1 MLSIPEEIK
10 ALYRA
15 DNSNNE
21 TVRLLKLRFYD
32 DAINL
37 IYPSEELWPS
47 DDLFPVDDTPLLLVG
62 EDQITYESLSIKQ
75 MLCSSE
81 SLTFGECNAANI
93 EITVADVT
101 MDVTGKE
108 FTLSV
113 EVGGYEMMLGI
124 YKVDS
129 FERQADRRL
138 RKIVAYDRMLN
149 FDVDV
154 SGWYRGLTFPMTLK
168 QYRDSL
174 CEFIGIRQKV
184 ITLPLD
190 DMEITRSVDPS
201 KLSGRDA
208 MKAICEINGCFGQ
221 IDITGKFK
229 YVFLGASGLFPSEEL
244 YPADD
249 LFPSQMEGEN
259 LSHYKP
265 SGTTYE
271 DFLVYG
277 IDKVQIRQ
285 EEGDIGAS
293 YGAGTNAY
301 TIQGNFLVY
310 GKSAQ
315 ELLTIAATVH
325 NNISRKVYRPC
336 KIVTQ
341 ALPWVEPGD
350 GIICYTSDDVIE
362 TYCLKRTIKGIQAM
376 MDTFEASG
384 GRERRESFG
393 IGTQIIQL
401 EGKTA
406 VIKKSVEEVSV
417 RVTDLKE
424 YTEAQFAI
432 TADQIIAEVTRAKQ
446 AEASLSIRADQIALS
461 VTNLANDTNSKFE
474 QTAQQISLKVS
485 KGEVSSQLSVESGKV
500 TIASNR
506 LIVDSTNFKLD
517 GNGNATFSGDIRGSS
532 IYGSYFEGGAINI
545 GGGTFYVDSAGNA
558 AVNAGEINLGGVS
571 INQSY
576 ADLGAFRVTNSRY
589 GAFYS
594 TNGEIQLVTTGPIE
608 DNPMLVIKKNNI
620 STVVGFGAISTGD
633 VFLQDLSDEY
643 GSQWASVARNII
655 ELWNRLAS
663 LGA

>member
-1 MLSIPEEIK
+1 MLNIPEEIK
-10 ALYRA
+10 ALYRRS
-15 DNSNNE
+15 NSIEE
-21 TVRLLKLRFYD
+21 TIRKVKLRFYD
-32 DAINL
+32 GTIDL
-37 IYPSEELWPS
+37 LYPGDDVWPA
-47 DDLFPVDDTPLLLVG
+47 DDLFPVDDEPMLLIG
-62 EDQITYESLSIKQ
+62 PDQINYESF
-75 MLCSSE
+75 
-81 SLTFGECNAANI
+81 SLTQSVCDNPDLKFGECCAARV
-93 EITVADVT
+93 EIIVADVT

-113 EVGGYEMMLGI
+113 EIGGYEMMMGI
-124 YKVDS
+124 YKVNS

-138 RKIVAYDRMLN
+138 KKIVAYDRMLN

-154 SGWYRGLTFPMTLK
+154 SGWYRELTFPMTLK

-174 CEFIGIRQKV
+174 CEFIGIRQRD

-190 DMEITRSVDPS
+190 DMEVTRSIDPS

-221 IDITGKFK
+221 IDIAGRFK

-249 LFPSQMEGEN
+249 LFPSQLEGET
-259 LSHYKP
+259 LSHYNP

-271 DFLVYG
+271 DFLTYG

-285 EEGDIGAS
+285 EEGDVGAS

-310 GKSAQ
+310 GKSAAD
-315 ELLTIAATVH
+315 LLNIAATVH
-325 NNISRKVYRPC
+325 NQISGKIYRPC

-384 GRERRESFG
+384 TRERRESFG

-406 VIKKSVEEVSV
+406 IIKKSVEEVSV

-424 YTEAQFAI
+424 YTEAQFKV
-432 TADQIIAEVTRAKQ
+432 TAEQILAEVTRAKD
-446 AEASLSIRADQIALS
+446 AEASLNIRADGIVAS
-461 VTNLANDTNSKFE
+461 VTNLKNDTNSRFE

-485 KGEVSSQLSVESGKV
+485 KGEVSSQLSVEPDAV
-500 TIASNR
+500 TIKTNR
-506 LIVDSTNFKLD
+506 LSWESDYSSMTSDGKLTCRNIVAI
-517 GNGNATFSGDIRGSS
+517 NGSFSGNLSS
-532 IYGSYFEGGAINI
+532 AN
-545 GGGTFYVDSAGNA
+545 
-558 AVNAGEINLGGVS
+558 
-571 INQSY
+571 
-576 ADLGAFRVTNSRY
+576 
-589 GAFYS
+589 FYS
-594 TNGEIQLVTTGPIE
+594 NG
-608 DNPMLVIKKNNI
+608 
-620 STVVGFGAISTGD
+620 SAVGFGDYYVSADGTNLLRSNNGWVQMNSHERPSGSPGGDFATLRITGAGYGGVTISGLGD
-633 VFLQDLSDEY
+633 IECGDIVALSCNLAH
-643 GSQWASVARNII
+643 GSSRVWALGETIDWFWEQFEELRSRVDNMSV
-655 ELWNRLAS
+655 L
-663 LGA
+663 

>member
-1 MLSIPEEIK
+1 MLSIPAEIK
-10 ALYRA
+10 ALYRG

-21 TVRLLKLRFYD
+21 TIRLLKLRFYD
-32 DAINL
+32 DSINL
-37 IYPSEELWPS
+37 IYPGDNIWPS

-124 YKVDS
+124 YKVYS

-154 SGWYRGLTFPMTLK
+154 SSWYRGLVFPMTLE
-168 QYRDSL
+168 QYRTSL
-174 CEFIGIRQKV
+174 CEFIGIRQKE

-190 DMEITRSVDPS
+190 DMAVTRSIDPS

-208 MKAICEINGCFGQ
+208 MKGICEINGCFGQ
-221 IDITGKFK
+221 IDVTGKFK

-249 LFPSQMEGEN
+249 LFPSQLEGES

-285 EEGDIGAS
+285 EEGDVGAS

-315 ELLTIAATVH
+315 ELFNIAATVH

-350 GIICYTSDDVIE
+350 GIICYTSDDVVE

-384 GRERRESFG
+384 TRERRESFG

-417 RVTDLKE
+417 RVTDLKAE
-424 YTEAQFAI
+424 TEAQFKV
-432 TADQIIAEVTRAKQ
+432 TAEQILAEVTRAQQ
-446 AEASLSIRADQIALS
+446 AEASLKIRADEIGLS
-461 VTNLANDTNSKFE
+461 VKNLKEYTEGQFRV
-474 QTAQQISLKVS
+474 TADQILAKVS
-485 KGEVSSQLSVESGKV
+485 KGDVSSQLSIEPDDIILK
-500 TIASNR
+500 TNR
-506 LIVDSTNFKLD
+506 LSWESNYSSMTKD
-517 GNGNATFSGDIRGSS
+517 GVLTCRNIRAINGTFSGNLES
-532 IYGSYFEGGAINI
+532 E
-545 GGGTFYVDSAGNA
+545 TFYANGSA
-558 AVNAGEINLGGVS
+558 
-571 INQSY
+571 
-576 ADLGAFRVTNSRY
+576 
-589 GAFYS
+589 
-594 TNGEIQLVTTGPIE
+594 
-608 DNPMLVIKKNNI
+608 
-620 STVVGFGAISTGD
+620 VGFGDFYVSADGANLLRSNDGSIMIQTAQGGPFGKYASINLSSQSGTTI
-633 VFLQDLSDEY
+633 LSDHHL
-643 GSQWASVARNII
+643 GTPFVDARKINGDC
-655 ELWNRLAS
+655 ELHGNNWWQGYTLFDALDFLYNKMEGLK
-663 LGA
+663 G

>member
-1 MLSIPEEIK
+1 MLNIPEEIK
-10 ALYRA
+10 ALYRRS
-15 DNSNNE
+15 NSIEE
-21 TVRLLKLRFYD
+21 TIRKVKLRFYD
-32 DAINL
+32 GTIDL
-37 IYPSEELWPS
+37 LYPGDDVWPA
-47 DDLFPVDDTPLLLVG
+47 DDLFPVDDEPMLLIG
-62 EDQITYESLSIKQ
+62 PDQINYESF
-75 MLCSSE
+75 
-81 SLTFGECNAANI
+81 SLTQSVCDNPDLKFGECCAARV
-93 EITVADVT
+93 EIIVADVK

-108 FTLSV
+108 FALSV
-113 EVGGYEMMLGI
+113 EIGGYEMMMGI

-149 FDVDV
+149 FDIDV
-154 SGWYRGLTFPMTLK
+154 SGWYRSLTFPMTLK

-174 CEFIGIRQKV
+174 CEFIGIRQRD

-190 DMEITRSVDPS
+190 DMEVTRSIDPS

-249 LFPSQMEGEN
+249 LFPSQLEGET
-259 LSHYKP
+259 LSHYNP

-285 EEGDIGAS
+285 EEGDVGAS

-310 GKSAQ
+310 GKSAAD
-315 ELLTIAATVH
+315 LLNIAATVH
-325 NNISRKVYRPC
+325 NQISGKIYRPC

-384 GRERRESFG
+384 TRERRESFG

-406 VIKKSVEEVSV
+406 IIKKSVEEVSV
-417 RVTDLKE
+417 RVTDLKA
-424 YTEAQFAI
+424 YTEAQFEI
-432 TADQIIAEVTRAKQ
+432 TADQIVAEVTRAKD
-446 AEASLSIRADQIALS
+446 AEASLNIRADGIVAS
-461 VTNLANDTNSKFE
+461 VTNLKNDTNSKFE

-485 KGEVSSQLSVESGKV
+485 KGEVSSQLSVEPDAV
-500 TIASNR
+500 TIKTNR
-506 LIVDSTNFKLD
+506 LSWESDFSSMTSDGKLTCRNIVAI
-517 GNGNATFSGDIRGSS
+517 NGSFSGNLQSTSFYANSS
-532 IYGSYFEGGAINI
+532 A
-545 GGGTFYVDSAGNA
+545 
-558 AVNAGEINLGGVS
+558 
-571 INQSY
+571 
-576 ADLGAFRVTNSRY
+576 
-589 GAFYS
+589 
-594 TNGEIQLVTTGPIE
+594 
-608 DNPMLVIKKNNI
+608 
-620 STVVGFGAISTGD
+620 VGFGDYYVSADGANLLRSNDGWFRVNSQGAPNGSPGGDYSSLYVGGDGYYGVTLNGAEGSVDCGD
-633 VFLQDLSDEY
+633 VRANSCNLAH
-643 GSQWASVARNII
+643 GSSRVWG
-655 ELWNRLAS
+655 
-663 LGA
+663 LGETIDWFWEQFENLRDRVDNL

>member
-1 MLSIPEEIK
+1 VLSIPEDIK
-10 ALYRA
+10 DLFRQ
-15 DNSNNE
+15 SNIRDQ
-21 TVRLLKLRFYD
+21 TVKLVRMRFYD
-32 DAINL
+32 GSINL
-37 IYPSEELWPS
+37 VYPSEELWPA
-47 DDLFPVDDTPLLLVG
+47 DDLFPVDDTPLLLVEG
-62 EDQITYESLSIKQ
+62 EQIAYESLSINQ

-81 SLTFGECNAANI
+81 SLTFGECNAAKV

-108 FTLSV
+108 FMLSL

-174 CEFIGIRQKV
+174 SNFIGIRQNS

-190 DMEITRSVDPS
+190 DMEITRSIDPS

-208 MKAICEINGCFGQ
+208 MKAICEINGCFGR
-221 IDITGKFK
+221 IDVTGKFK

-310 GKSAQ
+310 GKDAR

-325 NNISRKVYRPC
+325 NNISRKIYRPC

-350 GIICYTSDDVIE
+350 GIICYTSDDVVE

-384 GRERRESFG
+384 SRERRESFG

-417 RVTDLKE
+417 RVTDLKAE
-424 YTEAQFAI
+424 TEAQFKV
-432 TADQIIAEVTRAKQ
+432 TAEQILAEVTRAQQ
-446 AEASLSIRADQIALS
+446 AEASINIKADQIALS
-461 VTNLANDTNSKFE
+461 VTNLKNDTNSRFE

-545 GGGTFYVDSAGNA
+545 GGGTFYVDSGGNA
-558 AVNAGEINLGGVS
+558 AINAGEINLGGVS
-571 INQSY
+571 IKENYS
-576 ADLGAFRVTNSRY
+576 DLGAFRISSQKY
-589 GAFYS
+589 GVLFS
-594 TNGEIQLVTTGPIE
+594 TNGEITLATSGAIE
-608 DNPMLVIKKNNI
+608 DNPMLQISKNGRTTIVGYGGITTGQINCDEIYLSGSWWDGWSLTEEIK
-620 STVVGFGAISTGD
+620 SLHRAVFG
-633 VFLQDLSDEY
+633 
-643 GSQWASVARNII
+643 
-655 ELWNRLAS
+655 
-663 LGA
+663 

>member
-1 MLSIPEEIK
+1 VLSIPEEIK

-15 DNSNNE
+15 DNSNSE

-62 EDQITYESLSIKQ
+62 EDQITYESLSINQ

-81 SLTFGECNAANI
+81 SLTFGECNASNI

-113 EVGGYEMMLGI
+113 EVGGYEMMMGI

-154 SGWYRGLTFPMTLK
+154 SGWYRGLIFPMSLK
-168 QYRDSL
+168 QYRNSL
-174 CEFIGIRQKV
+174 CDFIGIRQKE

-190 DMEITRSVDPS
+190 NMEVTRSIDPS

-293 YGAGTNAY
+293 YGAGTNTY
-301 TIQGNFLVY
+301 TIQGNFLAY

-315 ELLTIAATVH
+315 ELLNIAANVH

-384 GRERRESFG
+384 TRERRESFG

-417 RVTDLKE
+417 RVTDLKAE
-424 YTEAQFAI
+424 TEAQFKI
-432 TADQIIAEVTRAKQ
+432 TADNIIAEVTRAQQ
-446 AEASLSIRADQIALS
+446 AEALLSIRADQIALS
-461 VTNLANDTNSKFE
+461 VTNLANNTNSRFE
-474 QTAQQISLKVS
+474 QTAQQILLKVS
-485 KGEVSSQLSVESGKV
+485 KGDVSSQLSIEPGDVIIK
-500 TIASNR
+500 TNR
-506 LIVDSTNFKLD
+506 LSWESDFSSMTNDGKLTCRNINAI
-517 GNGNATFSGDIRGSS
+517 NGSFSGRLATSVFYADNDLVRFGDYQVSANGTGTLMSANGLVNITDTFSSGPLNEFASLTVGS
-532 IYGSYFEGGAINI
+532 
-545 GGGTFYVDSAGNA
+545 DSRSDS
-558 AVNAGEINLGGVS
+558 VS
-571 INQSY
+571 IK
-576 ADLGAFRVTNSRY
+576 G
-589 GAFYS
+589 
-594 TNGEIQLVTTGPIE
+594 
-608 DNPMLVIKKNNI
+608 
-620 STVVGFGAISTGD
+620 TGD
-633 VFLQDLSDEY
+633 VETARFRCRQDYYFEDRWTEGMGALDMFKQVY
-643 GSQWASVARNII
+643 
-655 ELWNRLAS
+655 NRLDAIRYS
-663 LGA
+663 IQNMGGNVDWD